1 MKTRQFRH
9 SAAVMSIGLAAAL
22 GLTASACAPAPV
34 GPTTTTTTVDPGTST
49 TTTEAPTTTTTE
61 APTTTTTEAP
71 TTTTTEA
78 PTTTTTSTTTT
89 TEAPTTT
96 TTEAPT
102 TTTTEAPTTTTT
114 TSTTTTTVAP
124 TTTTTTTIPTGPV
137 ALVPNPI
144 AIATVGGTANGTVY
158 WNGQTPNKLMFISL
172 CVKSISDATF
182 SAALDCAPLSELN
195 PNGTPS
201 GNGSVTFEVFR
212 GAEPSG
218 DLNWGCFAAGDVAP
232 AGITKATTC
241 YVRVTNNN
249 VNNKDA
255 AVEQAFTITG

>member
-1 MKTRQFRH
+1 
-9 SAAVMSIGLAAAL
+9 
-22 GLTASACAPAPV
+22 
-34 GPTTTTTTVDPGTST
+34 
-49 TTTEAPTTTTTE
+49 
-61 APTTTTTEAP
+61 
-71 TTTTTEA
+71 
-78 PTTTTTSTTTT
+78 
-89 TEAPTTT
+89 
-96 TTEAPT
+96 
-102 TTTTEAPTTTTT
+102 
-114 TSTTTTTVAP
+114 VAP

-158 WNGQTPNKLMFISL
+158 WNGQAPNKLMFISL

-201 GNGSVTFEVFR
+201 GSGSATFEVFR

-218 DLNWGCFAAGDVAP
+218 DLNWGCFAAGDTAP